1 VTVGADNL
9 WSLSTVSRAPAAASN
24 NSPAIDT
31 TNVSLLRL
39 DWNIV
44 SFSGGTTP
52 SLSFVVDV
60 LGADGLWYPVYT
72 LTPVT
77 AAEVDGVNLGPATAT
92 PAVLTKA
99 ARVRSVFGG
108 AVVADSIVYGLSLVG
123 RN

>member
-9 WSLSTVSRAPAAASN
+9 WSLATVSRAPAAASN

-31 TNVSLLRL
+31 TNVSMLRL
-39 DWNIV
+39 DWNVV

-52 SLSFVVDV
+52 DLSFVVDV

-72 LTPVT
+72 LTPLT
-77 AAEVDGVNLGPATAT
+77 APAVGGVNLGPATDT
-92 PAVLTKA
+92 PAVLTRA
-99 ARVRSVFGG
+99 CRVRSVFGG
-108 AVVADSIVYGLSLVG
+108 AVVADSITFGVSLVG